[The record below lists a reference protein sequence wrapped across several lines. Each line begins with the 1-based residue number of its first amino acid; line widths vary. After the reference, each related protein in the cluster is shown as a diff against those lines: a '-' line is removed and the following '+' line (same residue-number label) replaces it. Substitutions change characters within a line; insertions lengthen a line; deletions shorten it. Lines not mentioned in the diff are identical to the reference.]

1 MGEIEGERE
10 GYAMSFS
17 SGLECNVACKVE
29 IRVEQKKTFCT
40 QLFKLLFSIVNFN
53 AKKKHFEMFLIDS

>member
-10 GYAMSFS
+10 GYAMSFT

-29 IRVEQKKTFCT
+29 IRLEQKQHFAKSFFFI
-40 QLFKLLFSIVNFN
+40 LKLKHL
-53 AKKKHFEMFLIDS
+53 KKKL